1 MKENKMPDSEE
12 VISEFMGENARAS
25 ELRVLREELMVRLRA
40 ARVERLMEPD
50 AERRAA
56 IASHIK
62 TLEKQI
68 EALRTE
74 EAVSEFVEG
83 TIRATLSKPGN
94 QVGEDEE

>member
-1 MKENKMPDSEE
+1 MHDSEE

-25 ELRVLREELMVRLRA
+25 ELRVMREELTVRLRA

-62 TLEKQI
+62 TLERQI
-68 EALRTE
+68 AALRTE

-83 TIRATLSKPGN
+83 TIRATLAKPGN
-94 QVGEDEE
+94 LVEDEEEE